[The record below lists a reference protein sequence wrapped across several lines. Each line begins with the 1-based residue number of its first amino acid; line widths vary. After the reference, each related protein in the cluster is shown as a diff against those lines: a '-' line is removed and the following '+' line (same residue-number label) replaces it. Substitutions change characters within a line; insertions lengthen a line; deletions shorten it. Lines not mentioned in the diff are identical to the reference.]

1 MKRRVER
8 PHKQNVSSAHFL
20 FRAKQKMWGV
30 TMNVSYRSHAAA
42 QLALQQRQQIQA
54 HERRHYE
61 SKEEEEDDHD
71 DEDDYDEDD
80 HRQHSSALM
89 LLATS
94 SSNCESSATAA
105 APAAATSNFKDQVG
119 PLDVICGRDSFA
131 VNHPGTISY
140 KEMVRS
146 HRPAYQKATKRMD
159 KKLITEKIID
169 LVHARG
175 GRFMVEQENGVWVEQ
190 NPEKVHDKVSHGLR
204 SIPSSHGTT
213 GAGSCFYHEDPHDR
227 AMRKRKYVVE
237 EQTDM
242 ENRLFLKVLMC
253 QQAIYDKLTASEAA
267 AKKSSSSSLS
277 ETKPTR
283 RRSRSSNSD
292 RKSNSRV
299 VDSGTSGKRG
309 ETKTDK

>member
-1 MKRRVER
+1 
-8 PHKQNVSSAHFL
+8 
-20 FRAKQKMWGV
+20 MWGV
-30 TMNVSYRSHAAA
+30 TMNASYRSHAV
-42 QLALQQRQQIQA
+42 QLALQQQQQQQQQGRRQ
-54 HERRHYE
+54 YE
-61 SKEEEEDDHD
+61 SKEEDDNDDDDD
-71 DEDDYDEDD
+71 DEEEYDDPP
-80 HRQHSSALM
+80 HSSALL

-94 SSNCESSATAA
+94 SSNSESTVTTA
-105 APAAATSNFKDQVG
+105 APAASAVATSNFKDQVG

-146 HRPAYQKATKRMD
+146 HRSAYQRATKRMD
-159 KKLITEKIID
+159 KKLITEKIIE

-204 SIPSSHGTT
+204 SIPSSHGTI
-213 GAGSCFYHEDPHDR
+213 GASSCFYHEDPHDR

-253 QQAIYDKLTASEAA
+253 QQAIYDKLAASEAA
-267 AKKSSSSSLS
+267 AAAKSLSSSSSSS
-277 ETKPTR
+277 ETKSTR
-283 RRSRSSNSD
+283 RRSSSSRSSSSNSD
-292 RKSNSRV
+292 RKSDHG
-299 VDSGTSGKRG
+299 VDDSATSGKRG
-309 ETKTDK
+309 EVKTKK